1 LTLVGLAL
9 WAAFAV
15 SILISFRVLR
25 AHMLPREAPLVGLPT
40 ISVVVPA
47 RNEAARVGVLVGS
60 VLAQDHPGFEL
71 IVVDDRSTDQTSDVA
86 LRAAGGDTRARVI
99 RVEERPAGWQ
109 GKLHAIAAGV
119 EVARGEWLLFLDAD
133 QRLAS
138 PDVLRRLV
146 ADFVRKDVVAIA
158 LIARNVRQK
167 WWDRWWILPMVNNPL
182 TWGVVLA
189 VQRLRPASPWLIGSL
204 AMRRAT
210 YDALGGASAAARC
223 AAGAYDDWGWAH
235 CLAAHGQRSRMVYVA
250 ELEDSTNFESIGDV
264 LEGLARWLAGL
275 FSYRKGG
282 WVSALAIALSLAVL
296 PCVALLVAAEAL
308 AGRMPDP
315 GLIGLAAIIPT
326 IGAGH
331 CRWNREPMVFSLGF
345 YAVAPLVLLAIV
357 AAAWARLR
365 NRVRWRGDTMRVAGG
380 APDASIGSP
389 EAGR

>member
-1 LTLVGLAL
+1 MTFLGLAL
-9 WAAFAV
+9 WGAFAGA
-15 SILISFRVLR
+15 ILLSFRVLR
-25 AHMLPREAPLVGLPT
+25 AHTLPREAPLVGLPT

-47 RNEAARVGVLVGS
+47 RNEAARVGALVRS
-60 VLAQDHPGFEL
+60 VLAQDHPRFEL
-71 IVVDDRSTDQTSDVA
+71 IVVDDRSTDQTA
-86 LRAAGGDTRARVI
+86 EIARREAGGDARASVV
-99 RVEERPAGWQ
+99 RVEERPTGWQ

-119 EVARGEWLLFLDAD
+119 DVARGDWLLFLDAD

-138 PDVLRRLV
+138 RDVLRRLV
-146 ADFVRKDVVAIA
+146 AEFARMDVAAIA
-158 LIARNVRQK
+158 LIARNVRRK

-182 TWGVVLA
+182 TWGVVLV

-235 CLAAHGQRSRMVYVA
+235 CLAAHGQRSRMLYVA
-250 ELEDSTNFESIGDV
+250 ELEDSTNFETIGEV
-264 LEGLARWLAGL
+264 VEGLARWLAGL

-282 WVSALAIALSLAVL
+282 WVSALAIALGLAVFS
-296 PCVALLVAAEAL
+296 CAALL
-308 AGRMPDP
+308 AGREALHGRLPDP

-326 IGAGH
+326 IGLGH
-331 CRWNREPMVFSLGF
+331 CRWNREPMLLSMGF
-345 YAVAPLVLLAIV
+345 FAVAPLVLLAILV
-357 AAAWARLR
+357 AAWVRVR

-380 APDASIGSP
+380 APDAPVGSV